1 MNQILSY
8 SGLVT
13 KVKAM
18 RSHLLTAKQ
27 FEELANCPS
36 VSEAAAYLKQ
46 NPGYQ
51 KALEN
56 FDATILHRGIIEQAL
71 KQSIFRDFSKLY
83 HFCNGK
89 QRKFLDLYAIRY
101 ETAFLKQCLRT
112 IYDENPLT
120 FSDETGKWFFESY
133 FSFPIA
139 PLANASTIR
148 ELIDG
153 LKGSAYYKLLHQ
165 IYTSSKENLT
175 LFDYETALD
184 YYYFCTTWNSYNK
197 LFTGNEKKALIE
209 AFGTKLDMLNIQWI
223 YRSKKYYSMSPAD
236 IIAILLPAHYKLK
249 PETLSAMVHT
259 ETIEELIEL
268 ISSTCY
274 GRQFRETDPITL
286 EKAYNALL
294 SAAHKAALRKYP
306 YSIACVNTY
315 LYEKEHEADRLTTA
329 IEGIRYGLGYNE
341 ILSYIS

>member
-1 MNQILSY
+1 MNHILSY

-27 FEELANCPS
+27 FEELASCSS

-56 FDATILHRGIIEQAL
+56 FDATTLHRGIIEQAL

-83 HFCNGK
+83 RFCNGK
-89 QRKFLDLYAIRY
+89 QRKFLDLYASRY

-112 IYDENPLT
+112 IYDGNPLT

-133 FSFPIA
+133 FSFPIT
-139 PLANASTIR
+139 PLANASTIG

-153 LKGSAYYKLLHQ
+153 LKDYAYYKLLHK
-165 IYTSSKENLT
+165 IYTSAKENLT

-184 YYYFCTTWNSYNK
+184 YYYFCKT
-197 LFTGNEKKALIE
+197 
-209 AFGTKLDMLNIQWI
+209 
-223 YRSKKYYSMSPAD
+223 
-236 IIAILLPAHYKLK
+236 
-249 PETLSAMVHT
+249 
-259 ETIEELIEL
+259 
-268 ISSTCY
+268 
-274 GRQFRETDPITL
+274 
-286 EKAYNALL
+286 
-294 SAAHKAALRKYP
+294 
-306 YSIACVNTY
+306 
-315 LYEKEHEADRLTTA
+315 
-329 IEGIRYGLGYNE
+329 
-341 ILSYIS
+341 

>member
-89 QRKFLDLYAIRY
+89 QRKFLDLYAIR
-101 ETAFLKQCLRT
+101 
-112 IYDENPLT
+112 
-120 FSDETGKWFFESY
+120 
-133 FSFPIA
+133 
-139 PLANASTIR
+139 
-148 ELIDG
+148 
-153 LKGSAYYKLLHQ
+153 
-165 IYTSSKENLT
+165 
-175 LFDYETALD
+175 
-184 YYYFCTTWNSYNK
+184 
-197 LFTGNEKKALIE
+197 
-209 AFGTKLDMLNIQWI
+209 
-223 YRSKKYYSMSPAD
+223 
-236 IIAILLPAHYKLK
+236 
-249 PETLSAMVHT
+249 
-259 ETIEELIEL
+259 
-268 ISSTCY
+268 
-274 GRQFRETDPITL
+274 
-286 EKAYNALL
+286 
-294 SAAHKAALRKYP
+294 
-306 YSIACVNTY
+306 
-315 LYEKEHEADRLTTA
+315 
-329 IEGIRYGLGYNE
+329 
-341 ILSYIS
+341 